1 MPHRSPLAVEDL
13 RKRCDPADLPFETTE
28 ELDDL
33 RDALG
38 QDRGLKA
45 LRFGIKM
52 GQHGYNL
59 YVLGPAGMGKHELV
73 RHVLGERISEEP
85 PPSDWCYINNFDD
98 PRRPRALRLPTGR
111 GEGLRRDVVR
121 LLEDLADAI
130 PAAFESDEYRARVQ
144 EIRSDYEEAEEARIR
159 GLHDRA
165 AEQGIALLRTPAGFA
180 FAPMKGG
187 EVISP
192 DEFANLSSEE
202 RRRIEAAVEE
212 LQKELAAMIQ
222 KIPQQRREMRERIR
236 DLNEEVATSVISPRV
251 ADLRQTYRECPAVL
265 EYLQAMH
272 KDMVENVDAFRR
284 SEDGPPSPSE
294 TRLEVTSL
302 HRYQVNVLVSHG
314 ENAKAPVVYEDL
326 PLYQNL
332 LGRIEHQ
339 AQMGALVTDFTLIRP
354 GALHRANGGYLIL
367 EVRKLLTQPFSWE
380 GLKQALFSR
389 DIRITSL
396 GEMFSLISTVSLEP
410 EPIPLQI
417 KVVLLGDRLLYH
429 LLYQLDPEFRQ
440 LFKVAAD
447 MEEAVERSPE
457 NHRLYA
463 RLIAMLA
470 RKHGLRP
477 LSRDAV
483 ASIIEQAARMAED
496 GKRMTV
502 HMDALSELLQEADF
516 LAGEGGRTVVE
527 AEQVEAAIVAR
538 RHRHDR
544 VHERLLENVRREILL
559 IDTDGEQMAQVNGLS
574 VADLG
579 NVRFGQPSR
588 ITATARLGS
597 GDVVDLE
604 REAELG
610 GAIHSKGVMI
620 LASYLGS
627 RYVPE
632 KPLSLKASLVF
643 EQSYGMV
650 EGDSA
655 SVTELCALLSA
666 LARLPLKQSLA
677 ITGSVNQHG
686 RVQAIGGVNEKV
698 EGFFDACR
706 LRGLTGRQGVIIP
719 ASNVQHL
726 MLRLDVV
733 EAIGRGQFALY
744 AVSRVDEA
752 MELLTGLEAGER
764 DQTGQFPPGSI
775 NQRVEARLAELA
787 ELRQA
792 MAAVIQRQ
800 EGGAS

>member
-1 MPHRSPLAVEDL
+1 MSHRSPLSVEVL

-28 ELDDL
+28 ELDGL
-33 RDALG
+33 KDALG

-45 LRFGIKM
+45 LRFGVKM
-52 GQHGYNL
+52 GQPGYNL
-59 YVLGPAGMGKHELV
+59 YVLGPAGLGKHELV
-73 RHVLGERISEEP
+73 QHVLDKLISEES
-85 PPSDWCYINNFDD
+85 PPSDWCYVNNFDD
-98 PRRPRALRLPTGR
+98 PRRPRALQLPADW
-111 GEGLRRDVVR
+111 GEELRRDVVR
-121 LLEDLADAI
+121 LQEDLADAI

-144 EIRSDYEEAEEARIR
+144 EIRSDYEEAEEARFKA
-159 GLHDRA
+159 LHDRA
-165 AEQGIALLRTPAGFA
+165 AERGIALLRTPAGFA

-192 DEFANLSSEE
+192 EEFANLPSEE
-202 RRRIEAAVEE
+202 RRRIETAVEE

-222 KIPQQRREMRERIR
+222 RVPQQRREMRERIR

-251 ADLRQTYRECPAVL
+251 ADLKQTYQECPAVL
-265 EYLQAMH
+265 DYLQAMQ

-284 SEDGPPSPSE
+284 SEEGPPTPGE
-294 TRLEVTSL
+294 TRPEVTSL

-314 ENAKAPVVYEDL
+314 ENAKAPVVYEDF

-354 GALHRANGGYLIL
+354 GALHKANGGYLIL

-389 DIRITSL
+389 DIRITPL

-417 KVVLLGDRLLYH
+417 KIVLLGDRLLYH

-447 MEEAVERSPE
+447 MEEDVERSPE
-457 NHRLYA
+457 NHQLYA

-470 RKHGLRP
+470 RKHQLRP
-477 LSRDAV
+477 FSRDAV
-483 ASIIEQAARMAED
+483 ASVIEQAARIAED
-496 GKRMTV
+496 GERMIV
-502 HMDALSELLQEADF
+502 HMDELSELLQEADF
-516 LAGEGGRTVVE
+516 LAGEGGRTTVE
-527 AEQVEAAIVAR
+527 AVQVEAAIDAR

-544 VHERLLENVRREILL
+544 IHERLLENIRRQILL
-559 IDTDGEQMAQVNGLS
+559 IDTDGEQIAQVNGLS
-574 VADLG
+574 VMDLG

-604 REAELG
+604 REVELG

-655 SVTELCALLSA
+655 SVAELCTLLSA

-706 LRGLTGRQGVIIP
+706 LRGLTSQQGVIIP

-733 EAIGRGQFALY
+733 EAISKGQFAVY
-744 AVSRVDEA
+744 AISHVDEA
-752 MELLTGLEAGER
+752 IELLTGLEAGER
-764 DQTGQFPPGSI
+764 DQTGQFPQGSI
-775 NQRVEARLAELA
+775 NQRVDARLAELA

-792 MAAVIQRQ
+792 MAAAIQKG